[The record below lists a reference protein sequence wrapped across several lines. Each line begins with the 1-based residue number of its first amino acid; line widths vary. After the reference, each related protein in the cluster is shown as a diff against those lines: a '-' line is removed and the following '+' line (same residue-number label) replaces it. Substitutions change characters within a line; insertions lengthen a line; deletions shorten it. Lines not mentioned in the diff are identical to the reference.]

1 MEYKKK
7 SITEN
12 RTLVGWIN
20 NSTTVA
26 VAPNTNKRMAKP
38 KFTKKD
44 FIPIIVWLALWFGVR
59 GKYLRYDGDVSC
71 RRCGVLRGVRFKC
84 FGLEAPRGGHRCLLA
99 ADSGRGVCDQTLQWT
114 ETNSD
119 SESLSQSSGAKPFW
133 HQGPVSWKT
142 IFPWNGE
149 GEWFQDDSSP
159 LRLLCTLFLLLLHQL
174 HLRSSGIR
182 SWRLGTL
189 VLKQGFSGGARN
201 RGTQLQ
207 KQQTKEMWV

>member
-142 IFPWNGE
+142 TAHLLLYGPVPNE
-149 GEWFQDDSSP
+149 GWGVLGTPALEDG
-159 LRLLCTLFLLLLHQL
+159 CTLE
-174 HLRSSGIR
+174 G
-182 SWRLGTL
+182 
-189 VLKQGFSGGARN
+189 V
-201 RGTQLQ
+201 
-207 KQQTKEMWV
+207 

>member
-174 HLRSSGIR
+174 HLRYQA
-182 SWRLGTL
+182 LD
-189 VLKQGFSGGARN
+189 SGG
-201 RGTQLQ
+201 
-207 KQQTKEMWV
+207 WVSLH